1 MQNEELR
8 LTSYVRKVQ
17 EDSRQVT
24 QDLLS
29 ENEKLRA
36 IVSSLQDEKLSLD
49 SQLRLLQAELDRH
62 QKERN
67 HLQQQLADIHEE
79 SLKIFERYTEIEMQ
93 STNLANLYVA
103 SYRLHATLDRRE
115 VLSVIEEIIINL
127 VGCEELAIFELSED
141 QSALSL
147 ASSFGINA
155 DDYKTIAMGEGVIGE
170 AALTGDMRIITPEQS
185 ARFSHI
191 TACVP
196 LKVEGKV
203 TGMIAIFRLLPQ
215 KNGLETVDY
224 ELFDLLATHAAKS
237 LYCCG
242 LRTKTAEAF
251 ETIA

>member
-1 MQNEELR
+1 MQNDEIR

-17 EDSRQVT
+17 EDSRQIT
-24 QDLLS
+24 HELLA

-36 IVSSLQDEKLSLD
+36 MVSSLQDEKLGLD
-49 SQLRLLQAELDRH
+49 SQLRLLQSEVDRH
-62 QKERN
+62 QTERT

-93 STNLANLYVA
+93 SANLANLYVA

-115 VLSVIEEIIINL
+115 AIAVIEEIIINL
-127 VGCEELAIFELSED
+127 VGCEELAIFELSAD
-141 QSALSL
+141 GSALSL

-155 DDYKTIAMGEGVIGE
+155 DDYRMVAMGEGLIGQTAQSGE
-170 AALTGDMRIITPEQS
+170 MRIVAPEEAS
-185 ARFSHI
+185 RFESL

-203 TGMIAIFRLLPQ
+203 TGMVAIFRLLPQ
-215 KNGLETVDY
+215 KSGLEAVDL

-242 LRTKTAEAF
+242 LHARSEEALQL
-251 ETIA
+251 TS